1 LNVVVSVMS
10 PPKNSKTPSVA
21 ALASDRISNV
31 PLITESMWNV
41 TVPSWALAPAG
52 KPMPKDQ
59 AGAGAEV
66 ELMFSIR
73 DPVSVAA
80 MSSIGR
86 AAIPGVFAYP
96 STVSDGTTEL

>member
-1 LNVVVSVMS
+1 
-10 PPKNSKTPSVA
+10 
-21 ALASDRISNV
+21 
-31 PLITESMWNV
+31 MWNV

-52 KPMPKDQ
+52 KPMPEDQ

-80 MSSIGR
+80 PSCVGR
-86 AAIPGVFAYP
+86 AASPGVFAYP
-96 STVSDGTTEL
+96 STASDATTAL